1 MPPHPFVDY
10 VKIFFQSGSGG
21 HGVVSWRR
29 EKYVP
34 KGGPDGGDG
43 GDGGGRVLS
52 VIVGSSGTYL
62 SCDECDRSF
71 SCPAHFGD
79 GQQLLNKFELYLLET
94 WSEFHRSCT
103 IL

>member
-1 MPPHPFVDY
+1 MLGEED
-10 VKIFFQSGSGG
+10 GG
-21 HGVVSWRR
+21 VQNTNKSPMGGEVVARWGGGGGVVGEGWW
-29 EKYVP
+29 
-34 KGGPDGGDG
+34 
-43 GDGGGRVLS
+43 RVLS